1 MKKIKYIFLC
11 LGVILLIAACHDF
24 LDTSPKSGI
33 VTDASFFKTTA
44 DFDSYI
50 YGAYVDIG
58 GSFDGSGVGNWI
70 KVEGFISQ
78 EITGPDQLPKILS
91 QYMTASND
99 QITAFWTTFFHINAK
114 ANQVLAKLKDA
125 TIPDAD
131 KTRLEGEALFMRG
144 FAYFNLGRA
153 YGAVPLILKPY
164 EASQN
169 FMKSTSEDS
178 IWIQVIADLSAA
190 ATKIPTLEQWGNAN
204 LGRAT
209 KGAAYAYLANAYM
222 YKKDWANAETASN
235 SLIALGTYSLMPTVR
250 SVFSLTTQNNVESIL
265 EVQFRD
271 IADGKINWSGH
282 EAGCNLPEYTSPR
295 NIGNEWAPAA
305 GWGEM
310 SGNRK
315 LADSFEPGD
324 DRRANLIAVPGDKYK
339 GELMTDTMR
348 FSPDPN
354 NALNGWS
361 STNPGPIGVGW
372 AKSCFSTKYWFGPEP
387 AGTSYLFQND
397 VPVMRYAE
405 FLLNYAEILFM
416 QEKTTQAYQQMN
428 LVRERALLADL
439 PESSDPTTF
448 MTALMNERRH
458 ELNFEP
464 NIWFHYT
471 RTGTAASFLSSEYN
485 VTWNPAWSLFPIP
498 QSERDQDQ
506 NLAQNPGY

>member
-11 LGVILLIAACHDF
+11 LGVIFLIAACHDF
-24 LDTSPKSGI
+24 LDTTPQSGI
-33 VTDASFFKTTA
+33 VTDANFFKTTA

-50 YGAYVDIG
+50 YGAYVDMG
-58 GSFDGSGVGNWI
+58 GSFGGSGVTNWI
-70 KVEGFISQ
+70 KVLGFISQ
-78 EITGPDQLPKILS
+78 DITGPDQLTKPLP
-91 QYMTASND
+91 QYMTASNTA
-99 QITAFWTTFFHINAK
+99 ISAFWKTFYSINAK
-114 ANQVLAKLKDA
+114 ANQVLAKLNDA

-131 KTRLEGEALFMRG
+131 KTRLEGEALFFRG

-164 EASQN
+164 DASQN

-178 IWIQVIADLSAA
+178 IWTQVITDLSAA
-190 ATKIPTLEQWGNAN
+190 ATKIPDQEQWGSDN

-209 KGAAYAYLANAYM
+209 KGATYAYLANAYM
-222 YKKDWANAETASN
+222 YKKDWANAEKASN

-265 EVQFRD
+265 EVQYRD

-282 EAGCNLPEYTSPR
+282 EAGSALPENTAPR

-310 SGNRK
+310 SANRK

-324 DRRANLIAVPGDKYK
+324 DRRANLIVSPGEKYK
-339 GELMTDTMR
+339 GELMTDTLVV
-348 FSPDPN
+348 PLDPS
-354 NALNGWS
+354 WS
-361 STNPGPIGVGW
+361 TS
-372 AKSCFSTKYWFGPEP
+372 SFSTKYWLGPEP
-387 AGTSYLFQND
+387 DGTSNLFKND
-397 VPVMRYAE
+397 VPVMRFAE

-416 QEKTTQAYQQMN
+416 QRKTSEAYQQLN
-428 LVRERALLADL
+428 LVRTRAKLPAL
-439 PESSDPTTF
+439 PESADQATF
-448 MTALMNERRH
+448 MAALMNERRH

-464 NIWFHYT
+464 NLWFHYT
-471 RTGTAASFLSSEYN
+471 RTGTAASYLQSEYG
-485 VTWNPAWSLFPIP
+485 VTWNPAWSKFPIP
-498 QSERDQDQ
+498 QAERDQNQ